1 AEQIGTFTVD
11 CLPYTPNDKLQSCI
25 QHNYVLH
32 HSNFPQSSFSIAP
45 SDCLRTSPRT
55 VCDLGFDLILTK
67 LSSGLTPDTA
77 GKFEL
82 TGVEYR
88 LRDFVVRVGTA
99 TQVTTTKGVI
109 VEVEYEPS
117 QVAAQSAHMMTEM
130 MQMFFPQYYGQA
142 PRSCSVLMYR
152 DQSMLRHQC
161 FCNSDWPGG
170 VYATPTLAGGRDGG
184 AVATAW
190 ATLLGKGRDG
200 YITACHR
207 VVETTRRLAELL
219 SDIDGITL
227 RGAADLCIVAFE
239 TTLGDIYVLVDFM
252 TTKGWHV
259 DPLLSPE
266 AARVP
271 VTLRMCE
278 EGVLEAFVEDVLEGL
293 RYLAENPTKTTKTS
307 AFYHMLQTVIQYFL
321 N

>member
-1 AEQIGTFTVD
+1 MEAEILRMCLSMFHGGQEACGVVAGGGTEVMLLA
-11 CLPYTPNDKLQSCI
+11 CLAYRNRGIARGMYHPEI
-25 QHNYVLH
+25 V
-32 HSNFPQSSFSIAP
+32 AP
-45 SDCLRTSPRT
+45 STAHPALDKAAEMFGMT
-55 VCDLGFDLILTK
+55 VRRI
-67 LSSGLTPDTA
+67 P
-77 GKFEL
+77 
-82 TGVEYR
+82 
-88 LRDFVVRVGTA
+88 VREDDRVH
-99 TQVTTTKGVI
+99 
-109 VEVEYEPS
+109 
-117 QVAAQSAHMMTEM
+117 AAAVKRAIGPHTCM
-130 MQMFFPQYYGQA
+130 YGQA

-278 EGVLEAFVEDVLEGL
+278 EGVLEAFVEDVIEGL
-293 RYLAENPTKTTKTS
+293 RYLGENPTKTTKTS
-307 AFYHMLQTVIQYFL
+307 AFYHMLQT
-321 N
+321 